1 MLNIIVGAVG
11 IACIA
16 KLVADMCGQKMPKD
30 NGIVWNTQI
39 EKRMAVHALGRKVR
53 TAEVEA
59 NDKRYLLSSSKIKH

>member
-1 MLNIIVGAVG
+1 MLNVIVGAVG

-53 TAEVEA
+53 TAEVEGMT
-59 NDKRYLLSSSKIKH
+59 SEFPTSSKIKH